1 MSADRAE
8 RMAALDQALEDC
20 DDDALW
26 KFGTATLR
34 GFVDQLNDDEGD
46 LFEGML
52 DPDDPL
58 LQPASKRLTATPP
71 WKNLERQ
78 GTDAVLRAVD
88 EALLSGDDVS
98 HFDTQTLQA
107 ALASRVQAS
116 SLDRDITDASQGPVP
131 NMEPRAA
138 QQSSRATLTLNCSGA
153 TLTLNA
159 SFSPLFA
166 PAPAPAP
173 DPSATRASSHS
184 LGKDSQRSAGAPPAV
199 FPLRDQPM
207 NQPINQPAKR
217 PISLSMHQQQP
228 MSHPIKPPDWK
239 LTDEMM
245 HQRWGSVLQVLTPR
259 EPRRLDAK
267 GGGGSCGGGGRG
279 GGSSGGSSGGGGSV
293 QSLVGASP
301 RATPSGDYYGS
312 AAAVRSVMSS
322 PRHDVMG
329 TTPRTAA
336 YRRMI

>member
-1 MSADRAE
+1 
-8 RMAALDQALEDC
+8 
-20 DDDALW
+20 
-26 KFGTATLR
+26 
-34 GFVDQLNDDEGD
+34 
-46 LFEGML
+46 
-52 DPDDPL
+52 
-58 LQPASKRLTATPP
+58 
-71 WKNLERQ
+71 LERQ

-259 EPRRLDAK
+259 EPGRLDAK
-267 GGGGSCGGGGRG
+267 GGGGSSGGG
-279 GGSSGGSSGGGGSV
+279 GGSSGGSSGGSGV

-301 RATPSGDYYGS
+301 CATLTGDYYGS
-312 AAAVRSVMSS
+312 AAAVRSALSS

-329 TTPRTAA
+329 ATPRTAA

>member
-1 MSADRAE
+1 MSADRVE

-71 WKNLERQ
+71 WKHLERQ

-166 PAPAPAP
+166 PAP

-207 NQPINQPAKR
+207 NQPINHPAKR

-259 EPRRLDAK
+259 EPGRLDAK
-267 GGGGSCGGGGRG
+267 GGGGSSGGG
-279 GGSSGGSSGGGGSV
+279 GGSSGGGGGSGV

-301 RATPSGDYYGS
+301 CATLTGDYYGS
-312 AAAVRSVMSS
+312 AAAVRSALSS

-329 TTPRTAA
+329 ATPRTAA

>member
-1 MSADRAE
+1 
-8 RMAALDQALEDC
+8 MAALDQALEDC

-58 LQPASKRLTATPP
+58 LQPTSKRLTATPP

-184 LGKDSQRSAGAPPAV
+184 LGKDSQRAAGAPPAV

-217 PISLSMHQQQP
+217 PINLSMHQQQPMSQPISLSMHQQQP

-279 GGSSGGSSGGGGSV
+279 GGSSGGSSGGGGGSV
-293 QSLVGASP
+293 QSLVGAS
-301 RATPSGDYYGS
+301 
-312 AAAVRSVMSS
+312 
-322 PRHDVMG
+322 
-329 TTPRTAA
+329 
-336 YRRMI
+336 